1 MNTLIKEETRFI
13 NIYSSDGVSQ
23 TDDSTFSN
31 MVFNFKS
38 IVQDLD
44 DNVDIKVCID
54 NAQFPY
60 SFYNINANNNILNYT
75 YLGISY
81 TMFIT
86 PGNYNEYTLANQLTS
101 QFLLN
106 GLIFVITFSKL
117 TGKMTF
123 TSTSNFTFLPS
134 SIFPILGFKMNVN
147 YSSVF

>member
-1 MNTLIKEETRFI
+1 MNTIIKGEIRFI

-23 TDDSTFSN
+23 NDDSTFSN

-38 IVQDLD
+38 IVQALD

-60 SFYNINANNNILNYT
+60 SFYNINANNNVLNYT

-81 TMFIT
+81 TMIIT
-86 PGNYNEYTLANQLTS
+86 PGHYNEYSLAIQMTS
-101 QFLLN
+101 QFLVN
-106 GLIFVITFSKL
+106 GSVFIITFIKI

-134 SIFPILGFKMNVN
+134 SIFPILGF
-147 YSSVF
+147 